1 MTPPTDRPDRRVTD
15 TRQRLIDTT
24 LELIDAHGRQEVT
37 LTGVARAC
45 GVTTPACYKHF
56 PSKTSL
62 FNAAV
67 RQLSSNLGEQAEQ
80 QLQDDPVESLLAIG
94 MILINLAADHPTSSS
109 STSSAPRPSPPWT
122 TRSRSTPCWPPP
134 ATRSSAWPHAK
145 GRTPSASS
153 SSSGPAFRA
162 TPDSSPSA
170 PPVPTPTS
178 YAPHCTPSSR

>member
-80 QLQDDPVESLLAIG
+80 PPQDDSVECILAIRI
-94 MILINLAADHPTSSS
+94 ILINLAAEHPHLTEFTHPSPEARPALNNPVEDHP
-109 STSSAPRPSPPWT
+109 PL
-122 TRSRSTPCWPPP
+122 
-134 ATRSSAWPHAK
+134 ATRLH
-145 GRTPSASS
+145 
-153 SSSGPAFRA
+153 
-162 TPDSSPSA
+162 
-170 PPVPTPTS
+170 
-178 YAPHCTPSSR
+178 